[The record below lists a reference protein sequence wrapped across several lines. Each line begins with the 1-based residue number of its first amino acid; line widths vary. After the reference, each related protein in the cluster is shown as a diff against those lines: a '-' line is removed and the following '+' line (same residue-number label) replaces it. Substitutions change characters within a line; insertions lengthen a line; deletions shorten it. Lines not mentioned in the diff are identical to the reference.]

1 MNELK
6 EIYDIELSQSEI
18 NVKAIEI
25 LLDKAIETNK
35 ILEKTTIKEQRI
47 EALKRIEALDYLFT
61 LLGSKNE
68 NESNISC

>member
-68 NESNISC
+68 NESKV